1 MLGMG
6 TFGGRRA
13 VAHAVARLVPPL
25 VPPLMLAS
33 VLAVPLLAGCSAAL
47 DQAHSVQT
55 RLGRLE
61 EVAGVEVTTPSAD
74 AGAAI
79 RLDYT
84 GATTGRELSRLI
96 DAIDRVATDERYPSY
111 RLELT
116 SSDTDRLVVDDGFV
130 GSRAE
135 PAVLENW
142 LAVTSVLLGEVDY
155 IYEAGHEA
163 IVVDAGAGIAH
174 DVGEASRI
182 RYGTDD
188 TTWTFRDD
196 GTTFVASGRVSAA
209 DVLLFQGVQRTV
221 SSEVLP
227 APARTW
233 RLERYDDH
241 LLLDLHVTV
250 PGRDVT
256 AEQLTV
262 RRYGADVRR
271 LVVAALGQLD
281 VGLPV
286 WVRLHHVTAAGD
298 DLFGYWVSDQRP
310 VRGRD
315 RLVRGWDLWLV
326 EVARTAVS

>member
-13 VAHAVARLVPPL
+13 VAHAVARLAPSL
-25 VPPLMLAS
+25 VIAT

-55 RLGRLE
+55 KLGRLE
-61 EVAGVEVTTPSAD
+61 EVAGAEVTTPSAD
-74 AGAAI
+74 TGAAI
-79 RLDYT
+79 RVDYT
-84 GATTGRELSRLI
+84 GASTARELSRLI
-96 DAIDRVATDERYPSY
+96 AGIDRVATDERYPSY
-111 RLELT
+111 RLEL
-116 SSDTDRLVVDDGFV
+116 SSPDTDRDRLVVDDRFV

-142 LAVTSVLLGEVDY
+142 LAVTSVLLGDVEY
-155 IYEAGHEA
+155 TYEAGHEA
-163 IVVDAGAGIAH
+163 IVVDAGAGVAH

-182 RYGTDD
+182 GYGTDD
-188 TTWTFRDD
+188 TTWTFHDD
-196 GTTFVASGRVSAA
+196 GTTFVAAGRVSAA
-209 DVLLFQGVQRTV
+209 DVLLFQGVQRTA
-221 SSEVLP
+221 SSEVLA

-241 LLLDLHVTV
+241 LLLDLDVTV

-256 AEQLTV
+256 AERLTV
-262 RRYGADVRR
+262 PRYGADVRR
-271 LVVAALGQLD
+271 LVVATLGQLD

-286 WVRLHHVTAAGD
+286 WLRLHHVTAAGD

-315 RLVRGWDLWLV
+315 RLVRGWDLWLTG
-326 EVARTAVS
+326 VARAAVS